1 MKLGKAY
8 RIFMLIFCGGY
19 LALALLLLIFT
30 VWARWSNS
38 DTVLNIYIFLASL
51 YGVYPED
58 TGIYV
63 RCCTPLLPAVV
74 AVIYF
79 LCIGKLREAWRK
91 GELLPIVIPAGIG
104 LTGLVFPGSFL
115 ILMIL
120 MPILYLWTVCI
131 QIAGLGEN
139 KERWGFNT

>member
-19 LALALLLLIFT
+19 LVLALLLLIFT
-30 VWARWSNS
+30 VWARWSNN

-63 RCCTPLLPAVV
+63 RCFTPLLPAVV
-74 AVIYF
+74 AAF
-79 LCIGKLREAWRK
+79 KLRVWA
-91 GELLPIVIPAGIG
+91 
-104 LTGLVFPGSFL
+104 
-115 ILMIL
+115 
-120 MPILYLWTVCI
+120 
-131 QIAGLGEN
+131 
-139 KERWGFNT
+139 